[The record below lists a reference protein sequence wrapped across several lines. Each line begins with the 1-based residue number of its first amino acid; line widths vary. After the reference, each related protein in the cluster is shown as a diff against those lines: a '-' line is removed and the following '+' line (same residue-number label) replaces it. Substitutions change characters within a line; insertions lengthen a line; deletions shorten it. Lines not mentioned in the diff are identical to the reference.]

1 MRIAYALSLF
11 LAAHTRVSV
20 LDLRR
25 IRPSGKRRT
34 RSISHARKNGLKG
47 TGRNLKETAPS
58 RMDLYTSFAPRE
70 SRQHPFTAVEGE
82 AVEFKPEGA
91 IARF

>member
-1 MRIAYALSLF
+1 MFMRIAYALSLF

-34 RSISHARKNGLKG
+34 RSIRHARKNGLKD

-58 RMDLYTSFAPRE
+58 KMDLYISLRPSGEPTASFHRRGRR
-70 SRQHPFTAVEGE
+70 SHRIQ
-82 AVEFKPEGA
+82 
-91 IARF
+91 ARGGDC